1 MTYEEHQ
8 YQDNELRTHFSV
20 FKRDA
25 QNEPTLKRFSDKGEP
40 DVTTYS
46 SLDESEHT
54 GKSSK
59 LILGL
64 KTKQNKTKTI
74 SLH

>member
-46 SLDESEHT
+46 SLDESD
-54 GKSSK
+54 
-59 LILGL
+59 ILA
-64 KTKQNKTKTI
+64 KVQ
-74 SLH
+74 SLF

>member
-1 MTYEEHQ
+1 LE
-8 YQDNELRTHFSV
+8 
-20 FKRDA
+20 
-25 QNEPTLKRFSDKGEP
+25 RFSDKGEP
-40 DVTTYS
+40 EMTTYS

-64 KTKQNKTKTI
+64 KTKQNKKDPFP
-74 SLH
+74 LKDRK